1 MDSDPESEFDFNDL
15 DGKNS
20 KSKRRGRGDSQA
32 RKPANILESL
42 QAEQI
47 NRPPDGRPPMKIVK
61 QVEKEKEQKILK
73 VVKQPSDAT
82 LPTKTFKEGSIK
94 TIAAK
99 SITPI

>member
-20 KSKRRGRGDSQA
+20 KSKRRGRVDSQA

-61 QVEKEKEQKILK
+61 QVEKEKE
-73 VVKQPSDAT
+73 
-82 LPTKTFKEGSIK
+82 
-94 TIAAK
+94 
-99 SITPI
+99 